1 MLHNLVSL
9 FVPLL
14 IIMDPIGN
22 LPLFL
27 AMTQELTARQQ
38 TRVAAIACLTA
49 GLILACF
56 GLTGDGLLRFFGI
69 TLPAFQL
76 AGGIIF
82 FIYALQMLNLIPAG
96 IKSSEAEEAES
107 LHKTN
112 VALVPLA
119 TPLLAGP
126 GAITAVLVWQ
136 QDPRHQIPFGYLL
149 LVIAAACLAVFM
161 AFWAGRW
168 LRLVLGL
175 GGIGVITR
183 LTGLLL
189 AVLAMQFMVNG
200 LLQILGKTG
209 SGV

>member
-1 MLHNLVSL
+1 MFHHFLSL
-9 FVPLL
+9 FFPLV
-14 IIMDPIGN
+14 IIMDPVGN

-27 AMTQELTARQQ
+27 AMTRDLNVRQQ
-38 TRVAAIACLTA
+38 SRVAAVACLSA
-49 GLILACF
+49 GLILAFF
-56 GLTGDGLLRFFGI
+56 GLTGDRLLRFFGI

-76 AGGIIF
+76 AGGVIF
-82 FIYALQMLNLIPAG
+82 FIYALQMLGLLPAG
-96 IKSSEAEEAES
+96 MKSSAAEAEES

-136 QDPRHQIPFGYLL
+136 QDPQRQIPFVYLL
-149 LVIAAACLAVFM
+149 PVIGAACLTVFA

-168 LRLVLGL
+168 LRRVLGL

-200 LLQILGKTG
+200 LREILGR
-209 SGV
+209 